1 MSHVTFETARR
12 LAEAGYPQP
21 KKPQIGQTWIFSFL
35 PDTALM
41 IGSQIEGPIPWHGLF
56 HATETFLPTATD
68 ILAHLPGWNLAFT
81 TVSRWICY
89 WEDIDGNVTEFIGH
103 ENPAEAAAEA
113 WFFEQT
119 HAKE

>member
-68 ILAHLPGWNLAFT
+68 ILAHLPGWYLTFSNGEWACLSFDDEGSAPDSF
-81 TVSRWICY
+81 VN
-89 WEDIDGNVTEFIGH
+89 D
-103 ENPAEAAAEA
+103 NPAEACAEA
-113 WFFEQT
+113 WFFKQAT
-119 HAKE
+119 QKK